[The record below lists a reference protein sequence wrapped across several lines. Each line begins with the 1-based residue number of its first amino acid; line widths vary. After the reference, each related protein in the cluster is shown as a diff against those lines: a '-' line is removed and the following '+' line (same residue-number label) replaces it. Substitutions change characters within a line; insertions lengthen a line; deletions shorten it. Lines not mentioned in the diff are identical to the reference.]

1 MFTSNYRCIFKV
13 KEKFDN
19 HFIVR
24 RNVIFER
31 AKFNKRKQE
40 DSENVENFVT
50 SLYTLSEHCCLS
62 LWFLVFV
69 CTASTVESH
78 RSFLTKDCCFLT
90 DSDWR
95 AIYVPFL
102 SVRSGSSCIFV
113 NFLIYSM
120 GPEADD
126 IFASFELNDENKKK
140 YAKVKEWFDNHF
152 IVRRNVIFERAKFN
166 YLLLSW
172 VLGLDRAAF

>member
-1 MFTSNYRCIFKV
+1 V
-13 KEKFDN
+13 KEKFDY

-50 SLYTLSEHCCLS
+50 SLYTLSEHCGYNDLREEMIR

-69 CTASTVESH
+69 FTASTVESH

-95 AIYVPFL
+95 AISVAFL
-102 SVRSGSSCIFV
+102 SVRSGSDV
-113 NFLIYSM
+113 
-120 GPEADD
+120 
-126 IFASFELNDENKKK
+126 NKKK
-140 YAKVKEWFDNHF
+140 YAIVKDKFDNHL

-166 YLLLSW
+166 KHKQEDSENGH
-172 VLGLDRAAF
+172 VSGLEKLNGSSAATWNVAISVY